1 MKEYQNS
8 MAKNSLSGVTDLSP
22 LTDLSDLKELRDPGN
37 LLLLIYVSVMVC
49 VLVLGVLWED
59 AAAMTGTEAD
69 VSPDE
74 VQRGE
79 LLVAMENGQLHPAPL
94 LSQRVDITV
103 SGITARVKVEQ
114 SFVNNDVNWINAV
127 YVFPLPD
134 ESSVDHLRL
143 RIGERLLEGRIMEK
157 EEARKTHEKA
167 REEGKKS
174 SLLVQNRP
182 NIFTTEVANIGPGEE
197 VTVEIEYQQTVHFA
211 DNVFSLR
218 FPMVVAPRYIPGKP
232 LAGPA
237 ELAQSPDS
245 REAMEPSEATE
256 SVERPIRMTSTGWA
270 VDTDQVPDA
279 SQITPPVDL
288 EGKTI
293 IPVKLTIDLAAG
305 IPLSRLESLY
315 HGIESEEIGEGHYSI
330 WLTDE
335 IKADRD
341 FVLEW
346 QPENAGDAQAAL
358 FAETMGDNQYMLLM
372 LMPPQKMV
380 ASPAPREVIF
390 ILDISGSMAGTSIIQ
405 AKAAIDLALRRLRPA
420 DYFNVIVF
428 NNDAHALFSEAKQ
441 ADQSHIQ
448 KARHYIDQIRADGG
462 TEMKSALLLALDG
475 SRQHERLRQ
484 VVFLTDGAVGNEDEL
499 LKIIARRL
507 GDSRLFTIGIG
518 SAPNSYFMNRA
529 ATIGRGTFTYIGKY
543 SEVTEKMMN
552 LFTKLESPVLSD
564 LKLEM
569 AGLAGS
575 DLDIEGYP
583 SPLPDLY
590 MGEPLVLAV
599 RTGWENVTLRLTGT
613 SLGRR
618 WETTVDTSTYGE
630 REGIG
635 ALWARK
641 KIRSQMESLA
651 LGADGEKVRE
661 EVLKTALEHHLVS
674 KYTSLVAVDTVV
686 SKPQQS
692 EKETEIAEDAAIQV
706 AVKTHLPHG
715 WQAAAVFG
723 GGSQTA
729 TPATLRMLVGICLL
743 AIACIVL
750 SLSRRT
756 KWRVR
761 AN

>member
-1 MKEYQNS
+1 M
-8 MAKNSLSGVTDLSP
+8 
-22 LTDLSDLKELRDPGN
+22 R
-37 LLLLIYVSVMVC
+37 
-49 VLVLGVLWED
+49 
-59 AAAMTGTEAD
+59 
-69 VSPDE
+69 PDD

-79 LLVAMENGQLHPAPL
+79 LLVAMENGRLHPAPL
-94 LSQRVDITV
+94 LSQQVDITV

-127 YVFPLPD
+127 YVFPLPE

-143 RIGERLLEGRIMEK
+143 RVGERLLEGRIMEK

-167 REEGKKS
+167 KDEGKKS

-218 FPMVVAPRYIPGKP
+218 FPMVVAPRYIPGQP
-232 LAGPA
+232 LM
-237 ELAQSPDS
+237 ESAQPLEP
-245 REAMEPSEATE
+245 REVMESSEATE
-256 SVERPIRMTSTGWA
+256 SVEQPMRMTSTGWA

-293 IPVKLTIDLAAG
+293 IPVRLTIDLAAG

-346 QPENAGDAQAAL
+346 QPENAGDAKAAL
-358 FAETMGDNQYMLLM
+358 FAETLGNDQYMLLM
-372 LMPPQKMV
+372 LMPPQKMA
-380 ASPAPREVIF
+380 ASPAPRELIF

-405 AKAAIDLALRRLRPA
+405 AKAAIDLALSRLRPA

-441 ADQSHIQ
+441 ADQAHID
-448 KARHYIDQIRADGG
+448 KARFYIDRIKADGG

-475 SRQHERLRQ
+475 SHQHETFRQ

-499 LKIIARRL
+499 LKIIVRRL
-507 GDSRLFTIGIG
+507 GDSRLFTVGIG
-518 SAPNSYFMNRA
+518 SAPNSYFMSRA

-564 LKLEM
+564 LKLE
-569 AGLAGS
+569 LAGS
-575 DLDIEGYP
+575 ELDIEGYP

-613 SLGRR
+613 SLGQP
-618 WETTVDTSTYGE
+618 WETLVDTSTYGE

-651 LGADGEKVRE
+651 LGGDGEKVRD
-661 EVLKTALEHHLVS
+661 EVVKTALKHHLVS
-674 KYTSLVAVDTVV
+674 KFTSLVAVDTVI
-686 SKPQQS
+686 SKPGQS
-692 EKETEIAEDAAIQV
+692 ENEMKITEDAAVQV
-706 AVKTHLPHG
+706 AVKTHLPQG

-729 TPATLRMLVGICLL
+729 TPATLRMLVGISLL
-743 AIACIVL
+743 AMACILSALL
-750 SLSRRT
+750 SLSRRR
-756 KWRVR
+756 KWQVG

>member
-1 MKEYQNS
+1 MKDYMTRNS
-8 MAKNSLSGVTDLSP
+8 
-22 LTDLSDLKELRDPGN
+22 LSDLKALRDPGN
-37 LLLLIYVSVMVC
+37 LLLLIYITVIVC
-49 VLVLGVLWED
+49 ILVLGVLWED
-59 AAAMTGTEAD
+59 AAAMNGTGTEML
-69 VSPDE
+69 PDD

-79 LLVAMENGQLHPAPL
+79 LLVAMENGRLHPAPL
-94 LSQRVDITV
+94 LSQQVDITV

-143 RIGERLLEGRIMEK
+143 RVGERVLEGRIMEK
-157 EEARKTHEKA
+157 EEARKTHERA
-167 REEGKKS
+167 RDEGKKS

-197 VTVEIEYQQTVHFA
+197 ITVEIEYQQTVHFA

-218 FPMVVAPRYIPGKP
+218 FPMVVAPRYIPGQA
-232 LAGPA
+232 LSGFV
-237 ELAQSPDS
+237 ESAQSPES
-245 REAMEPSEATE
+245 REVMEPSEATDSME
-256 SVERPIRMTSTGWA
+256 QPMRITSTGWA

-293 IPVKLTIDLAAG
+293 IPVRLTVDLAAG
-305 IPLSRLESLY
+305 IPLSRLESLF
-315 HGIESEEIGEGHYSI
+315 HGIESEQIGDGHYSI

-346 QPENAGDAQAAL
+346 EPENAGNAKAAL
-358 FAETMGDNQYMLLM
+358 FAEMQGDNQYMLLM
-372 LMPPQKMV
+372 LMPPQKMTV
-380 ASPAPREVIF
+380 SPEPREVIF
-390 ILDISGSMAGTSIIQ
+390 ILDISGSMAGTSINQ
-405 AKAAIDLALRRLRPA
+405 AKAAIDLALSRLQPA
-420 DYFNVIVF
+420 DHFNVIVF
-428 NNDAHALFSEAKQ
+428 NNDAHALFSTAKP
-441 ADQSHIQ
+441 ADQSHVQ
-448 KARHYIDQIRADGG
+448 KARHYIDKIRAEGG
-462 TEMKSALLLALDG
+462 TEMKSALMLALDG
-475 SRQHERLRQ
+475 SHQHERLRQ

-499 LKIIARRL
+499 LKVIARRL
-507 GDSRLFTIGIG
+507 GDSRLFTVGIG

-529 ATIGRGTFTYIGKY
+529 ATIGRGTFTYIGKH

-564 LKLEM
+564 LKLE
-569 AGLAGS
+569 LAGS
-575 DLDIEGYP
+575 ELDIEGYP

-590 MGEPLVLAV
+590 MGEPLLLAV

-613 SLGRR
+613 SLGQP
-618 WETTVDTSTYGE
+618 WETIVDTSTYGE

-651 LGADGEKVRE
+651 LGANEEIVRD

-686 SKPQQS
+686 SKPKQS
-692 EKETEIAEDAAIQV
+692 ENETGLAEDAAVQV

-743 AIACIVL
+743 AIAYIIL
-750 SLSRRT
+750 SLGRRR

-761 AN
+761 VN

>member
-1 MKEYQNS
+1 MKEYQNRLT
-8 MAKNSLSGVTDLSP
+8 KNSLSDL
-22 LTDLSDLKELRDPGN
+22 TNMTDLKELRDPGN
-37 LLLLIYVSVMVC
+37 LLLFVYVTAMVC
-49 VLVLGVLWED
+49 ILVLGVLWEG
-59 AAAMTGTEAD
+59 ASATTGTEAG
-69 VSPDE
+69 VRPDD

-114 SFVNNDVNWINAV
+114 SFVNNDVDWINAV

-143 RIGERLLEGRIMEK
+143 RVGERLLEGRIMEK

-197 VTVEIEYQQTVHFA
+197 VTVEIEYQQTVRYV

-218 FPMVVAPRYIPGKP
+218 FPMVVGPRYIPGQP
-232 LAGPA
+232 LAGSA
-237 ELAQSPDS
+237 ES
-245 REAMEPSEATE
+245 REEMEPSEATE
-256 SVERPIRMTSTGWA
+256 SVEQPMRMTSTGWA

-346 QPENAGDAQAAL
+346 QPENAGDAKAAL
-358 FAETMGDNQYMLLM
+358 FAETLGENQYMLLM
-372 LMPPQKMV
+372 LMPPQKM
-380 ASPAPREVIF
+380 AEGPLPREVIF

-405 AKAAIDLALRRLRPA
+405 AKAAIDLALSRLRPA
-420 DYFNVIVF
+420 DHFNVIVF
-428 NNDAHALFSEAKQ
+428 NNDAHALFSTAKP
-441 ADQSHIQ
+441 ADQAHIQ
-448 KARHYIDQIRADGG
+448 KARRYIDQIRAEGG

-475 SRQHERLRQ
+475 SNRHERLRQ

-499 LKIIARRL
+499 LKIIGRRL
-507 GDSRLFTIGIG
+507 GDSRLFTVGIG
-518 SAPNSYFMNRA
+518 SAPNSYFMSRA

-564 LKLEM
+564 LKLE
-569 AGLAGS
+569 LAGS

-613 SLGRR
+613 RLGRP

-686 SKPQQS
+686 SKPEQS
-692 EKETEIAEDAAIQV
+692 ENETELAEDAAVQV

-729 TPATLRMLVGICLL
+729 TPATLRMLVGVCLL
-743 AIACIVL
+743 AMACIVSVLL
-750 SLSRRT
+750 SLGRRT

>member
-1 MKEYQNS
+1 MKDNMTRNS
-8 MAKNSLSGVTDLSP
+8 
-22 LTDLSDLKELRDPGN
+22 LSDLKELLDPGN
-37 LLLLIYVSVMVC
+37 LLLLIYITVIVC
-49 VLVLGVLWED
+49 ILVLGVLWED
-59 AAAMTGTEAD
+59 AAAMNGTGTEMR
-69 VSPDE
+69 PDD

-79 LLVAMENGQLHPAPL
+79 LLVAMENGRLHPAPL
-94 LSQRVDITV
+94 LSQQVDITV

-114 SFVNNDVNWINAV
+114 SFVNNDVNWINAI

-143 RIGERLLEGRIMEK
+143 RVGERLLEGRIMEK
-157 EEARKTHEKA
+157 EDARKTYEKA
-167 REEGKKS
+167 KDEGKKS

-197 VTVEIEYQQTVHFA
+197 VTVVIEYQQTVHFA

-218 FPMVVAPRYIPGKP
+218 FPMVVAPRYIPGQP
-232 LAGPA
+232 LVGTAD
-237 ELAQSPDS
+237 L
-245 REAMEPSEATE
+245 REPSEPSEATE

-288 EGKTI
+288 ESKTV
-293 IPVKLTIDLAAG
+293 IPVQLTIDLAAG
-305 IPLSRLESLY
+305 LPLSRLESLY
-315 HGIESEEIGEGHYSI
+315 HGIESEQIGEGHYSI

-358 FAETMGDNQYMLLM
+358 FAETLGDNQYMLLM
-372 LMPPQKMV
+372 LMPPQKMT

-390 ILDISGSMAGTSIIQ
+390 ILDISGSMAGTSIMQ
-405 AKAAIDLALRRLRPA
+405 AKAAIDLALSRLRPA

-448 KARHYIDQIRADGG
+448 KARYYIDQIRADGG

-475 SRQHERLRQ
+475 SHRHERLRQ

-499 LKIIARRL
+499 LKVIDRRL
-507 GDSRLFTIGIG
+507 GDSRLFTVGIG

-564 LKLEM
+564 LKLE
-569 AGLAGS
+569 LAGS
-575 DLDIEGYP
+575 ELDIEGYP

-590 MGEPLVLAV
+590 MGDPLVLAV

-613 SLGRR
+613 SLGQH
-618 WETTVDTSTYGE
+618 WETMVDTSTYGE

-651 LGADGEKVRE
+651 LGADGEKVRD

-686 SKPQQS
+686 SKPGQS
-692 EKETEIAEDAAIQV
+692 ENETEIAEDAEIQV
-706 AVKTHLPHG
+706 PVKTHLPHG

-729 TPATLRMLVGICLL
+729 TPATLRMLIGVCLL
-743 AIACIVL
+743 TMACVLL
-750 SLSRRT
+750 SLGRRR
-756 KWRVR
+756 KCRIRV
-761 AN
+761 N

>member
-1 MKEYQNS
+1 
-8 MAKNSLSGVTDLSP
+8 
-22 LTDLSDLKELRDPGN
+22 
-37 LLLLIYVSVMVC
+37 
-49 VLVLGVLWED
+49 
-59 AAAMTGTEAD
+59 
-69 VSPDE
+69 
-74 VQRGE
+74 
-79 LLVAMENGQLHPAPL
+79 
-94 LSQRVDITV
+94 
-103 SGITARVKVEQ
+103 
-114 SFVNNDVNWINAV
+114 V

-143 RIGERLLEGRIMEK
+143 RVGERLLEGRIMEK

-197 VTVEIEYQQTVHFA
+197 VTVEIEYQQTVRYV

-218 FPMVVAPRYIPGKP
+218 FPMVVGPRYIPGQP
-232 LAGPA
+232 LTGSA
-237 ELAQSPDS
+237 ES
-245 REAMEPSEATE
+245 REEMEPSEATE
-256 SVERPIRMTSTGWA
+256 SVEQPMRMTSTGWA

-346 QPENAGDAQAAL
+346 QPENAGDAKAAL
-358 FAETMGDNQYMLLM
+358 FAETLGENQYMLLM
-372 LMPPQKMV
+372 LMPPQKM
-380 ASPAPREVIF
+380 AEGPLPREVIF

-405 AKAAIDLALRRLRPA
+405 AKAAIDLALSRLRPA
-420 DYFNVIVF
+420 DHFNVIVF
-428 NNDAHALFSEAKQ
+428 NNDAHALFSTAKP
-441 ADQSHIQ
+441 ADQAHIQ
-448 KARHYIDQIRADGG
+448 KARRYIDQIRAEGG

-475 SRQHERLRQ
+475 SNRHERLRQ

-499 LKIIARRL
+499 LKIIGRRL
-507 GDSRLFTIGIG
+507 GDSRLFTVGIG
-518 SAPNSYFMNRA
+518 SAPNSYFMSRA

-564 LKLEM
+564 LKLE
-569 AGLAGS
+569 LAGS

-613 SLGRR
+613 RLGRP

-686 SKPQQS
+686 SKPEQS
-692 EKETEIAEDAAIQV
+692 ENETELAEDAAVQV

-729 TPATLRMLVGICLL
+729 TPATLRMLVGVCLL
-743 AIACIVL
+743 AMACIVSVLL
-750 SLSRRT
+750 SLGRRT